1 MRMIDLHC
9 LACGGVCEVLQRSG
23 DALACRLCE
32 SLHVERIFTRGPTT
46 RPDEIPGGIQIAHG
60 LCNEDGTPRTYYS
73 RSEIK
78 MAAAVKG
85 LVSWSE
91 VYTEDRTKDARVRDE
106 WLKSSEAKRAKRDRD
121 EARAEKRL
129 ARDRAERR

>member
-91 VYTEDRTKDARVRDE
+91 VYTE
-106 WLKSSEAKRAKRDRD
+106 AKRAKRDRD